1 MTRVQICKDLFSHHQ
16 VAQLQNDFFRLLN
29 RYWANQ
35 SCFITFSGFFF
46 RVAFSIPPNGV
57 ACSRS
62 NSFGLGHVQTSKLSL
77 HLLPPPSHSLHAING
92 FTFDYF
98 LLKRIHPF
106 CLKKNGCWCCICTAD
121 FSLVSCNPAI
131 FATNYWS
138 CKQGLIWLSSSRYLE
153 SPFLKNWSRLNNFR
167 SIIGTNNAT
176 FTFNWKIASL
186 GT

>member
-1 MTRVQICKDLFSHHQ
+1 MIS
-16 VAQLQNDFFRLLN
+16 
-29 RYWANQ
+29 
-35 SCFITFSGFFF
+35 S
-46 RVAFSIPPNGV
+46 AFSIGTEQTNP
-57 ACSRS
+57 ASSHSQDFSFESRS
-62 NSFGLGHVQTSKLSL
+62 PFRQTAWPVHGPTLSDLVTFKHQKLSL

-153 SPFLKNWSRLNNFR
+153 SPFLKNWSRMNNFR